1 MKILHTSDWHLGKY
15 LEKYSRLEEQ
25 ALFIDELVEI
35 CDEEK
40 IDLIIIAGDIY
51 DAVNPPIEAEKLFY
65 NAMKRLSLNGERPI
79 VIIAGNHDSPD
90 RLFSPTPI
98 MDEFGVFIKTD
109 LKSITPIGEYKCC
122 KVTRSGEAF
131 IELEINNERAVI
143 VTIPYITEKLLNS
156 TISESLEEAT
166 QQKDFSNKVKI
177 LLDQLA
183 ENFLDDTI
191 NILMMHL
198 YALKGLETDSERKIQ
213 SIGGTY
219 AVDPNIFPE
228 KAQYVAL
235 GHLHKQQKVSSN
247 NNCMAYYS
255 GSPIAY
261 SKSEVY
267 TKNNNKINND
277 KGIIVLDIKANEVI
291 KEDIN
296 IKKINLKDY
305 KPMYSISGDSASD
318 VIKQIKDLDKNSGDG
333 YIYIEINSKGGI
345 TSSELREIRES
356 TKKNIVNIVNNTDV
370 VEEDREDVNYR
381 TIEEKSIVEHFMDFY
396 KIKEGKEVTEELI
409 KMLEEVLNDEADKP

>member
-1 MKILHTSDWHLGKY
+1 
-15 LEKYSRLEEQ
+15 
-25 ALFIDELVEI
+25 
-35 CDEEK
+35 
-40 IDLIIIAGDIY
+40 
-51 DAVNPPIEAEKLFY
+51 
-65 NAMKRLSLNGERPI
+65 
-79 VIIAGNHDSPD
+79 
-90 RLFSPTPI
+90 
-98 MDEFGVFIKTD
+98 
-109 LKSITPIGEYKCC
+109 
-122 KVTRSGEAF
+122 
-131 IELEINNERAVI
+131 
-143 VTIPYITEKLLNS
+143 
-156 TISESLEEAT
+156 
-166 QQKDFSNKVKI
+166 
-177 LLDQLA
+177 
-183 ENFLDDTI
+183 
-191 NILMMHL
+191 
-198 YALKGLETDSERKIQ
+198 
-213 SIGGTY
+213 
-219 AVDPNIFPE
+219 
-228 KAQYVAL
+228 
-235 GHLHKQQKVSSN
+235 
-247 NNCMAYYS
+247 MAYYS